1 MKVPALYYTNE
12 SYLSYLMPLRNPLAH
27 FHADFLEHLDSDGI
41 SELTSLDR
49 WFTSIFYHTS
59 TDFKKGVLTCLEVT
73 KADILPTGILTFP
86 EICKELK
93 SANDVDRDFFFKY
106 ICAYG
111 TRDVLKPFIGAG
123 FDTPQKP
130 LDWNEDPYGIVTGRY
145 GLSVCAFTN
154 IETFESLAAAGIR
167 ITNFGLVLEVMSSD
181 FLLERSRDRDFLERF
196 FGLWSPSSDLRPLV
210 LAHWLQHVQR
220 WYFKFEDVHKAM
232 INALIERDYR
242 SFPCRVAST
251 ERLRVKATFL
261 GVEVVWQVL
270 TIITPRV
277 NWEQHPLREMC
288 VTILLHLLEQYRP
301 FVELELDRRWLPP
314 GCQERRIGFTPL
326 MLAVVAG
333 DLRLAV
339 ILVEHGAII
348 TQRHASQ
355 NLSALD
361 LAFRNTCCCH
371 PRNWLGL
378 PPSELA
384 FWRKGPFWCESDTE
398 ISEEQDKRIL
408 EYLVEKSEQ
417 SPDPVNTPK
426 QKPDGKFIP
435 LPTVSL
441 VLTSPYQSLGQIFAN
456 FGYLWPDVFKDMQRL
471 SARVET
477 SEEWS

>member
-12 SYLSYLMPLRNPLAH
+12 SYLSYLMPLPNPLAH
-27 FHADFLEHLDSDGI
+27 FHADFLEHLDPDGI
-41 SELTSLDR
+41 SELTSVDR

-59 TDFKKGVLTCLEVT
+59 TDFKKGILTCLEVT
-73 KADILPTGILTFP
+73 KADILPTGILTIP
-86 EICKELK
+86 GICKELK
-93 SANDVDRDFFFKY
+93 SADDADRVYFFQH

-111 TRDVLKPFIGAG
+111 TRDVVKPFIGAG
-123 FDTPQKP
+123 FDMPQQP
-130 LDWNEDPYGIVTGRY
+130 LDWTK
-145 GLSVCAFTN
+145 VCYCMNTRDFVWEYAFTN
-154 IETFESLAAAGIR
+154 IETFESLAPAGIR
-167 ITNFGLVLEVMSSD
+167 ITSFGVVLEVMSSD

-220 WYFKFEDVHKAM
+220 WSFKFEDVHKAM
-232 INALIERDYR
+232 INALIERDYC
-242 SFPCRVAST
+242 SFPCRVAPT
-251 ERLRVKATFL
+251 ERIRVKSTFL
-261 GVEVVWQVL
+261 GVEVVWQVW
-270 TIITPRV
+270 TVIKSR
-277 NWEQHPLREMC
+277 NWWEQQAPREFS
-288 VTILLHLLEQYRP
+288 VTILLYLLEQYRP
-301 FVELELDRRWLPP
+301 FVELELDRRWLPQ
-314 GCQERRIGFTPL
+314 GCEERWLGFTPL

-384 FWRKGPFWCESDTE
+384 KYWDQSRVN

-408 EYLVEKSEQ
+408 EFLVEKSGQ
-417 SPDPVNTPK
+417 SPDLVNTPK
-426 QKPDGKFIP
+426 QKPDGKFFRCQ
-435 LPTVSL
+435 VSP
-441 VLTSPYQSLGQIFAN
+441 SY
-456 FGYLWPDVFKDMQRL
+456 
-471 SARVET
+471 
-477 SEEWS
+477 